1 MTRPPSPD
9 IPPQVLVVMGVS
21 GSGKTTVAAMLAG
34 RLHWTFEEGDN
45 LHPASNVEKMH
56 NGIPLTDEDRKP
68 WLEAIAEWIDHWR
81 ERHEHGVITC
91 SALKRDYR
99 RVIIGDRSDVRLVYL
114 KGDKAVIAKRLAA
127 RQGHFMPSSLLQSQ
141 FDTLEEPEPE
151 ERAIE
156 VAIGASPRELVDQIQ
171 SILVAE
177 ASARSGTP

>member
-1 MTRPPSPD
+1 MARPLIPK

-68 WLEAIAEWIDHWR
+68 WLAAIADWIDHWR
-81 ERHEHGVITC
+81 ERQEHGVITC

-99 RVIIGDRSDVRLVYL
+99 RIIIGDRSDVRLVYL

-127 RQGHFMPSSLLQSQ
+127 RHGHFMPASLLQSQ
-141 FDTLEEPEPE
+141 FDTLEEPTPE

-156 VAIGASPRELVDQIQ
+156 VEIGASPRELVDRIEAV
-171 SILVAE
+171 LVEE
-177 ASARSGTP
+177 AATRSRSA

>member
-1 MTRPPSPD
+1 MTRPPVPD

-68 WLEAIAEWIDHWR
+68 WLRAIAEWIDHWR

-91 SALKRDYR
+91 SALKREYR
-99 RVIIGDRSDVRLVYL
+99 RTIIGDRSDVRLVYL
-114 KGDKAVIAKRLAA
+114 KGDKDLIAKRLAA
-127 RQGHFMPSSLLQSQ
+127 RHGHFMPSSLLQSQ
-141 FDTLEEPEPE
+141 FDTLEEPAPE

-156 VAIGASPRELVDQIQ
+156 VPIGSSPRDLVDQIQ

-177 ASARSGTP
+177 AAVRSGAP

>member
-1 MTRPPSPD
+1 MTRPPIPD

-68 WLEAIAEWIDHWR
+68 WLNAIAEWIDHWR

-91 SALKRDYR
+91 SALKREYR
-99 RVIIGDRSDVRLVYL
+99 RIIIGDRSDVRLVYL
-114 KGDKAVIAKRLAA
+114 KGDKDLIAKRLAA
-127 RQGHFMPSSLLQSQ
+127 RHGHFMPSSLLQSQ
-141 FDTLEEPEPE
+141 FDTLEEPSSD

-156 VAIGASPRELVDQIQ
+156 VAIGSSPRDLVDQIQ
-171 SILVAE
+171 SVLVAE
-177 ASARSGTP
+177 AAARSGAA